1 MGPTGSDKG
10 SKGLLIV
17 ATPKGS
23 APPLSPPE
31 DLGKAFR
38 EFPTSTGNAMDGECG
53 TCKYFGGPED
63 GRCLRY
69 PPHGPEWAMVNEED
83 ACGEYEAG
91 MPRKPHSPHQEE
103 MEQEPD
109 GMNLGAAAL
118 GGKL

>member
-17 ATPKGS
+17 ATPKGG
-23 APPLSPPE
+23 APPLSPPK
-31 DLGKAFR
+31 DMGD
-38 EFPTSTGNAMDGECG
+38 SSGNVMDGECG

-69 PPHGPEWAMVNEED
+69 PPHGPEWAMVQEED
-83 ACGEYEAG
+83 VCGEYEAG
-91 MPRKPHSPHQEE
+91 MPRKPQSPQQEA

-109 GMNLGAAAL
+109 GMNLGATAPGARM
-118 GGKL
+118 